1 MLKPYW
7 DRPSGKQYRLRADSQ
22 VELLKHADLSLLAT
36 VAKRVDIVPVPST
49 AAFDSV
55 PSNRPLAPLSGNA
68 VRRYETDIERHA
80 GLNLLWRQEAQPFTR
95 YNLTL
100 PQSVTYSAWDRDSA
114 SPSASYWENTRH
126 VQQPLRGDSP
136 PLRSPFNEHS
146 ALLPYS
152 NQSPYEQRD
161 STPVTTDSSWFTAP
175 RCILAVLGVVAV
187 GYFSFVRK

>member
-7 DRPSGKQYRLRADSQ
+7 YRRKQYRLRADSL

-36 VAKRVDIVPVPST
+36 VAKGVDIVPMPST
-49 AAFDSV
+49 AAFDSL

-80 GLNLLWRQEAQPFTR
+80 GLNLFSRQETQSFTG
-95 YNLTL
+95 YNYAL
-100 PQSVTYSAWDRDSA
+100 PQSATYSAWGRNSV
-114 SPSASYWENTRH
+114 SPSASYWENILH
-126 VQQPLRGDSP
+126 VQQPLRGGSP
-136 PLRSPFNEHS
+136 PLRSPLNEHS

-152 NQSPYEQRD
+152 NRSPHEQRD
-161 STPVTTDSSWFTAP
+161 SEPVTTDSPWFTVP
-175 RCILAVLGVVAV
+175 RCILVVFGVVAV